1 MRTGRRTERCCLTG
15 ARQDETAGPT
25 DKEST
30 ILPAAWDRKYPKLR
44 KDRDMRGATGR
55 GDFQNTKWD
64 RGTVSEADGG
74 FCVTG

>member
-15 ARQDETAGPT
+15 ARQDETAGQT

-44 KDRDMRGATGR
+44 KDRDMRGVTGR
-55 GDFQNTKWD
+55 GGLPKHKVGQRD
-64 RGTVSEADGG
+64 R
-74 FCVTG
+74 